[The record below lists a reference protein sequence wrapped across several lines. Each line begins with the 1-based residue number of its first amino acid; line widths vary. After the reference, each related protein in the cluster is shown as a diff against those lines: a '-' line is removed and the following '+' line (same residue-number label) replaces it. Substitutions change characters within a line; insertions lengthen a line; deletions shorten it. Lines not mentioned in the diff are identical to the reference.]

1 MVKAVARKS
10 WTESY
15 RQAVMESNPRAVA
28 ARIQIAKSAI
38 RARFAELR
46 DSKDSTHEMASL
58 NGAMKV
64 LHLLERAS

>member
-1 MVKAVARKS
+1 
-10 WTESY
+10 
-15 RQAVMESNPRAVA
+15 MESNPRAVA

-38 RARFAELR
+38 RAGFAELR